1 MKPEFWNNTKRYYD
15 LKSYFINTFGC
26 KVYKI
31 QIDAGFTCPNR
42 DGTLAR
48 GGCSYCDGRYS
59 RLRQAGPLPTVTQQ
73 IEAGKA
79 LYSRLRGAKK
89 FIAYFQTASNTYGPY
104 GHLKSLYDEALSRDD
119 IIGLAVGTRPDC
131 ISNAVLDLF
140 QNYAS
145 EYHIWLE
152 YGLQSIH
159 DRTLSFINRGHTAAA
174 FLNAVDRTAGRGINI
189 CVHSIVGLPGE
200 SRDDMLE
207 TARTIAR
214 LPIDG
219 IKIHLL
225 LALKGTVMG
234 DLYEAGKISMITKE
248 EYVATVADILEILP
262 PSMVVQRLT
271 ADGYRDIYLA
281 PEWGKNKLDVLN
293 SIDRELERRGAWQ
306 GSKH

>member
-104 GHLKSLYDEALSRDD
+104 GHLKSLYDEALSQDD

-140 QNYAS
+140 EKYAKD
-145 EYHIWLE
+145 YHLWLE

-159 DRTLSFINRGHTAAA
+159 DRTLSFLNRGHTAAS
-174 FLNAVDRTAGRGINI
+174 FLNAVERTAGRGINI
-189 CVHSIVGLPGE
+189 CVHIIVGLPGE

-207 TARTIAR
+207 TARAIAR

-225 LALKGTVMG
+225 LALRGTAMG

-248 EYVATVADILEILP
+248 EYVATVSDILEILP

-271 ADGYRDIYLA
+271 ADGYHDIYLA
-281 PEWGKNKLDVLN
+281 PEWGKNKMDVLN
-293 SIDRELERRGAWQ
+293 SIDRELERRGTWQ

>member
-1 MKPEFWNNTKRYYD
+1 MKPEFWKNTKRYYD
-15 LKSYFINTFGC
+15 LKSYFTNRFGC

-42 DGTLAR
+42 DGTLAK
-48 GGCSYCDGRYS
+48 GGCIYCDGRFS
-59 RLRQAGPLPTVTQQ
+59 RLRQAGPLPTVTEQ
-73 IEAGKA
+73 IDTGKA

-104 GHLKSLYDEALSRDD
+104 AHLKSLYDEALSQDD

-140 QNYAS
+140 EKYAKD
-145 EYHIWLE
+145 YHLWLE

-159 DRTLSFINRGHTAAA
+159 DRTLSFLNRGHTAAS
-174 FLNAVDRTAGRGINI
+174 FLNAVERTAGRGINI
-189 CVHSIVGLPGE
+189 CVHIIVGLPGE

-207 TARTIAR
+207 TARAIAR

-225 LALKGTVMG
+225 LALRGTAMG

-248 EYVATVADILEILP
+248 EYVATVSDILEILP

-281 PEWGKNKLDVLN
+281 PEWGKNKMDVLN
-293 SIDRELERRGAWQ
+293 SIDRELERRGTWQ